1 MNAFEKFLHIL
12 QVEMETPQTLG
23 VWHLC
28 SFALMIA
35 LCVLAAWR
43 LRDASDK
50 TVRRILFVAW
60 LLLFLTEAYKQL
72 VFTLHVNDGV
82 ASWSYAWY
90 AFPFQFCSSPLYVL
104 PLAAL
109 LPNGRLRDAVLAF
122 LATFSF
128 FAGLAVMVYPGDV
141 FIGMIGIN
149 IQTML
154 HHGSQVAIGA
164 LLVAHNR
171 RRYTRGF
178 VLRGIPVF
186 LAMACIAL
194 IADIAAYHILLAN
207 SSDHVFN
214 MFYISPYFISELPVF
229 NTIQEAVPYPLFLAS
244 YVVGLMLGSVVI
256 MGIALAIQRFVKYVN
271 NGWKTPVHN

>member
-1 MNAFEKFLHIL
+1 MSAFEKFLHIL
-12 QVEMETPQTLG
+12 QVKMETPQTLG

-72 VFTLHVNDGV
+72 VFTLHVSDGV

-154 HHGSQVAIGA
+154 HHGSQVVIGA

-214 MFYISPYFISELPVF
+214 MFYISPYFDCTLPILSNIYKVAPYPVF
-229 NTIQEAVPYPLFLAS
+229 
-244 YVVGLMLGSVVI
+244 
-256 MGIALAIQRFVKYVN
+256 LAIYILGFSLVAFIMFLLQRGVLTLIQRCHAAKAS
-271 NGWKTPVHN
+271 